1 MGSRF
6 NNLDDVYN
14 TLVGASFNFDQL
26 PANNKYR
33 KYKEWKINPEL
44 RKLGDG
50 VMPNTGDRTA
60 YGIRPFGMLFDDAN
74 KTRIKLSGRVHGAIA
89 TLGGVALF
97 NLTANPDG
105 AFEGMPGYVP
115 AKAILATKTASISST
130 SKITGR
136 RYKSRS
142 GESYTV
148 PFGRSDTNDTEFD
161 LQDEI
166 LATKGSTHV
175 ITFTPERLR
184 RAL

>member
-1 MGSRF
+1 MGQRF

-14 TLVGASFNFDQL
+14 TLVGANFNFDQL
-26 PANNKYR
+26 PSNNKYR

-60 YGIRPFGMLFDDAN
+60 YGIRPFGVLFDDAN
-74 KTRIKLSGRVHGAIA
+74 KTRIKISGRVHSAIA

-97 NLTANPDG
+97 NLTATPD
-105 AFEGMPGYVP
+105 ASFEGLPGYVP
-115 AKAILATKTASISST
+115 AKAILAAKTASTSNT

-136 RYKSRS
+136 KYKSRS

-148 PFGRSDTNDTEFD
+148 PFGKSAATDNEFD
-161 LQDEI
+161 LQDDI
-166 LATKGSTHV
+166 IAIKGSTHV